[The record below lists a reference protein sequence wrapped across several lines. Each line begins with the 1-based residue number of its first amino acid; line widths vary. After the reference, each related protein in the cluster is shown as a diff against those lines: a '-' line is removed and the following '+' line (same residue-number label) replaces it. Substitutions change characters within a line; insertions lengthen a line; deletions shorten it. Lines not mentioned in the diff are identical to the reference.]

1 MSATPDAPFDRLP
14 SGRVVACS
22 EEGFAPAENLL
33 STRAPEFRFGVFIPG
48 KGQEFDSWETR
59 RHNPSAP
66 DWVVLELGT
75 PGAIATV
82 DVDTHWH
89 DGNHAELGA
98 VYALEGTPGE
108 SPTRADPRWLEL
120 LAPAPLDG
128 HAHNVF
134 RTPGGRGRALT
145 HVMLEN
151 HPDGGIA
158 RLRCYAGRAPAE
170 TDPGDERV
178 RRIRH
183 EAPIPRGGDEA
194 HEAPSAAAVAAR
206 WAALA
211 PDAEV
216 DLACEA
222 LGGRVVATSNNRYGH
237 SQALIAEAAPT
248 SMGDGWETSRSRGG
262 AHLDYVVVALGRAGV
277 VERVEVDFTYFVLN
291 NPVELRLLGADLGE
305 VADGALPDDVR
316 WIELVPRTPVKA
328 LAGGVLHVA
337 GQSLQRAG
345 RVSHVRLETFPD
357 GGANRL
363 RVCGR
368 SR

>member
-1 MSATPDAPFDRLP
+1 MSDKMIDRVHG
-14 SGRVVACS
+14 GRVVACS

-33 STRAPEFRFGVFIPG
+33 ATRAPEFRFGVFLPG

-59 RHNPSAP
+59 RHNPSPPGPP

-75 PGAIATV
+75 PGAIGTV
-82 DVDTHWH
+82 DIDTHWH
-89 DGNHAELGA
+89 DGNHAERGA
-98 VYALEGTPGE
+98 LFGLEGKPGE
-108 SPTRADPRWLEL
+108 APSREDSRWLEL
-120 LAPAPLDG
+120 LAATPLDG

-134 RTPGGRGRALT
+134 RTPAGRGHTFT

-158 RLRCYAGRAPAE
+158 RLRCYADRAPVE
-170 TDPGDERV
+170 TDPGDATV

-183 EAPIPRGGDEA
+183 EAPIPRGGDTAHPSPSEA
-194 HEAPSAAAVAAR
+194 EVAAR
-206 WAALA
+206 WSAIG

-222 LGGRVVATSNNRYGH
+222 FGGRVVGTSNNRYGH
-237 SQALIAEAAPT
+237 SQQLIAEAAPK

-262 AHLDYVVVALGRAGV
+262 EHLDYVVVALGRAGIV
-277 VERVEVDFTYFVLN
+277 DRIEVDFTYFVLN
-291 NPVELRLLGADLGE
+291 NPVALRVVGALVKEGADAPE
-305 VADGALPDDVR
+305 DGAWL
-316 WIELVPRTPVKA
+316 ELVPRTQVKS
-328 LAGGVLHVA
+328 LAGGVLRVEGPHL
-337 GQSLQRAG
+337 GEAG

-363 RVCGR
+363 RVFGR
-368 SR
+368 TR